1 MDTVFKVL
9 KVTVEKAR
17 KLFLEEVDIVFDH
30 AIYSKGLEIIMNP
43 IHEDLRATESTEFQQ
58 LLNCPS
64 AECMQQCL
72 DSYGD
77 VANEVYEFE
86 DELRNG
92 TMSSF
97 SQSYIDIIQIL
108 FDYLRSIRLAD

>member
-1 MDTVFKVL
+1 MDAVLKVL
-9 KVTVEKAR
+9 KVTVEKAK

-64 AECMQQCL
+64 AERMQQCL
-72 DSYGD
+72 DSYGH

-108 FDYLRSIRLAD
+108 F